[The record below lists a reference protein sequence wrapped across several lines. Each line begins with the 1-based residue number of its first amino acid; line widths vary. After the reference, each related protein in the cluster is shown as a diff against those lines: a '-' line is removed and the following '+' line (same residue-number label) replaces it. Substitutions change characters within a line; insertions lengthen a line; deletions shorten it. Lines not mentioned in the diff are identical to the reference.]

1 MNQLFS
7 SGSEVASFVVSSGLL
22 KLSWAK
28 NLDCY
33 GGVNLNEQ
41 HALGFSLRY
50 KAYQE
55 AKFNIIAFVTSP
67 ICTKSHLQ
75 EAELVSST
83 ALRETFPFVEFLCSN
98 GNSFSIHKA
107 AITLFAAHMNE
118 LLQLKNQCGS
128 SSKPLIITG
137 HSLGG
142 SVASLFT
149 LWLLES
155 LDVSAATRPLCLTFG
170 SPALVGDK
178 GFQQSIS
185 EHPVWTS
192 CFLHVATSK
201 DSIPRLFIPPHNLHT
216 MGLTSQP
223 YIYKPFGTF
232 LLCFDMG
239 CTCSDNPEAISELLV
254 AMGMGGTRNEEQLV
268 VDYGKIVEQ
277 LESWIIFEGISQF
290 SDFMPNS
297 LRAGTIL
304 QLEAIGLQKRQ
315 QQQQQNN
322 DFDKLIEKLEKLE
335 ESCMLN
341 KRKVFD
347 PAKKL
352 NDIKIK
358 MALLEWYKK
367 VSKAEEIGYYDCYKN
382 QLSQRDRDIVRLKK
396 FLTNYWKEFVAQTEK
411 KPQKEGVRTRW
422 LYAGTNYRR
431 MIEPLDIAEYYK
443 TGQKNYINNG
453 RSDHYKKMEQWLEE
467 AEKQSGFSINSKK
480 QNVDVILT
488 YDSCFWA
495 RVEEARIC
503 CRTLENADAS
513 ITDRGSSRQNLMKFE
528 LYVMEQIKKSAVS
541 SEIFLKDSSF
551 MQWWKEYEKIIE
563 PHHNLPLTDFMKNC
577 KYHQYG
583 SGCLALNWKI

>member
-41 HALGFSLRY
+41 HTLGFPLRY

-83 ALRETFPFVEFLCSN
+83 ALRETFPLAEFLRSN
-98 GNSFSIHKA
+98 GNSSIHKE
-107 AITLFAAHMNE
+107 AIMLFGGHMNE
-118 LLQLKNQCGS
+118 LLQLKNQYRS
-128 SSKPLIITG
+128 SSKPLIVTG

-155 LDVSAATRPLCLTFG
+155 LDVSAAKRPLCLTFG
-170 SPALVGDK
+170 SPLVGDK

-185 EHPVWTS
+185 EHPAWTS
-192 CFLHVATSK
+192 CFLHVVTGK

-223 YIYKPFGTF
+223 DFYRPFGTF
-232 LLCFDMG
+232 LLCFNMG
-239 CTCSDNPEAISELLV
+239 CICSDNPEAISELLV

-277 LESWIIFEGISQF
+277 LESWIIFKGISQL
-290 SDFMPNS
+290 SEFMPNS

-304 QLEAIGLQKRQ
+304 LLEAIGLQKR

-358 MALLEWYKK
+358 MAFLEWYKK

-382 QLSQRDRDIVRLKK
+382 QFSKRDRDIVKLKK
-396 FLTNYWKEFVAQTEK
+396 FLTNYWKEIVAQAEK
-411 KPQKEGVRTRW
+411 KPHKDGVYFRTRW

-431 MIEPLDIAEYYK
+431 MIEPLDIADYYK
-443 TGQKNYINNG
+443 AGQKNYINNG

-495 RVEEARIC
+495 RVEEARIWC
-503 CRTLENADAS
+503 KTLENADAT

-563 PHHNLPLTDFMKNC
+563 PYHNLPLTDFMKNC

-583 SGCLALNWKI
+583 SECLVLSLKI